1 MLAVTS
7 SAAAAIKE
15 ITGAI
20 PEAAGIRLARL
31 PAPPMNGSAASTQL
45 EAQPAPA
52 PEAADEV
59 VREDGA
65 NLFIEP
71 SLVPDLDD
79 KVLDVEM
86 DGPQATFVLSPQ
98 D

>member
-7 SAAAAIKE
+7 SAAAAIRD

-20 PEAAGIRLARL
+20 PAAAGIRLAPL
-31 PAPPMNGSAASTQL
+31 PGLPMNGSKAETQL

-52 PEAADEV
+52 PDAADEV
-59 VREDGA
+59 LEEEGA
-65 NLFIEP
+65 SLFIEP
-71 SLVPDLDD
+71 SLIPHLDD

-86 DGPQATFVLSPQ
+86 EGVQATFVLSPQ
-98 D
+98 G